1 MKQEFKMTQES
12 LDKLKE
18 ELEYLNNVRMRE
30 ITAQIKEALSFGDLS
45 ENAEYH
51 SAKDEQGKVNSRII
65 ELEEMISKAVI
76 IAADQYARDEVSPG
90 CSFKIVDVEF
100 NEEEEYRLV
109 GSQEAD
115 PLEGLISDESPVGK
129 AVLGHKV
136 GDIVEVEAP
145 GEAIVKFKI
154 TEIIK

>member
-1 MKQEFKMTQES
+1 MKQEYRMTQES

-18 ELEYLNNVRMRE
+18 EQEYLSTVRMRE

-51 SAKDEQGKVNSRII
+51 AAKDEQGKVNSRIL
-65 ELEEMISKAVI
+65 ELETMISKAVI
-76 IAADQYARDEVSPG
+76 IAADEVSPG
-90 CSFKIVDVEF
+90 CTFKIEDLEF
-100 NEEEEYRLV
+100 GDEEQYRIV

-115 PLEGLISDESPVGK
+115 PMAGLISDESPVGK

-136 GDIVEVEAP
+136 GEVVEVEAP
-145 GEAIVKFKI
+145 NDSVVKFRI
-154 TEIIK
+154 TDIQK

>member
-51 SAKDEQGKVNSRII
+51 SAKDKQGKVNSRII

-76 IAADQYARDEVSPG
+76 IAADPYAKDEVSPG

-100 NEEEEYRLV
+100 DEE
-109 GSQEAD
+109 
-115 PLEGLISDESPVGK
+115 
-129 AVLGHKV
+129 
-136 GDIVEVEAP
+136 
-145 GEAIVKFKI
+145 
-154 TEIIK
+154 

>member
-65 ELEEMISKAVI
+65 ELEEMISKAVT
-76 IAADQYARDEVSPG
+76 IAADHYARDEVSPG

-100 NEEEEYRLV
+100 GEEEEYRLV

>member
-90 CSFKIVDVEF
+90 CSF
-100 NEEEEYRLV
+100 
-109 GSQEAD
+109 SQEAD

-129 AVLGHKV
+129 AVLGHKI

-145 GEAIVKFKI
+145 GEQVIKFKI

>member
-18 ELEYLNNVRMRE
+18 EMDYLSNVRMRE

-76 IAADQYARDEVSPG
+76 IATDQYARDEVSPG
-90 CSFKIVDVEF
+90 CSFKIIDVEF
-100 NEEEEYRLV
+100 DDEEEYRLV

-115 PLEGLISDESPVGK
+115 PLEGLISDESPLGK

>member
-1 MKQEFKMTQES
+1 MKQEFKMTQER

>member
-1 MKQEFKMTQES
+1 
-12 LDKLKE
+12 
-18 ELEYLNNVRMRE
+18 
-30 ITAQIKEALSFGDLS
+30 
-45 ENAEYH
+45 
-51 SAKDEQGKVNSRII
+51 
-65 ELEEMISKAVI
+65 MISKAVI

-100 NEEEEYRLV
+100 DEEEEYRLV

-129 AVLGHKV
+129 AVLGHKI

-145 GEAIVKFKI
+145 GEQVIKFKI